1 MIQKRLESLLR
12 HLTEHRILQEGDWR
26 LAPTSLSR
34 LTTFHTGGACLA
46 LYPQSISALTALVK
60 AFREEKLPFYLL
72 GNGSNVIAP
81 DEGYDGVVVVLTDLK
96 QCEVSKN
103 RLTAQCGASLTSA
116 AVTAQHASLGGMEF
130 CYGIPGTVGGA
141 VFMNAGAYGGE
152 CKDILESVTYLTKD
166 GRIQT
171 LPPQDLEMGYRTSI
185 FQSNGA
191 VILSATFLLAEK
203 DREEIRAEMDR
214 LMALRIEKQPLD
226 YPSAGSTFKR
236 CEGRFTAKMIEDA
249 GLKGERVGGAMVSE
263 KHAGFVINYD
273 RASSADILT
282 LIERIRS
289 VILEKEGV
297 LIQPE
302 VRILQ

>member
-1 MIQKRLESLLR
+1 
-12 HLTEHRILQEGDWR
+12 
-26 LAPTSLSR
+26 
-34 LTTFHTGGACLA
+34 
-46 LYPQSISALTALVK
+46 
-60 AFREEKLPFYLL
+60 
-72 GNGSNVIAP
+72 
-81 DEGYDGVVVVLTDLK
+81 
-96 QCEVSKN
+96 
-103 RLTAQCGASLTSA
+103 
-116 AVTAQHASLGGMEF
+116 
-130 CYGIPGTVGGA
+130 
-141 VFMNAGAYGGE
+141 
-152 CKDILESVTYLTKD
+152 
-166 GRIQT
+166 
-171 LPPQDLEMGYRTSI
+171 MGYRTSI

-191 VILSATFLLAEK
+191 VILSATFSLAQK

-214 LMALRIEKQPLD
+214 LMGLRIEKQPLD

-273 RASSADILT
+273 RASSEDILC
-282 LIERIRS
+282 LIEKIRS